1 MRQTWR
7 VLAGLAIAAALGGF
21 TGAAPGA
28 GQADLADRLLQEALT
43 KELVEQD
50 PSAAIKLYQQVMAT
64 AGVSTATAA
73 RARERVAEL
82 QKQASQR
89 APAPTNG
96 SPAPRRVL
104 DGEWTE
110 LYDMSADGRF
120 VVGQRFVRIGTQE
133 LVVRD
138 LATGVPRV
146 IGMRG
151 NGPEISDDGTRV
163 AHGGGPAGLMIT
175 STEAGAASVS
185 IALPA
190 GLTIARAH
198 DWAPDGNAVL
208 VTVGRTDDPTRPG
221 AVEYAWVSVA
231 DQSIRSVRTFE
242 RWAVPSGP
250 SGGGRALGG
259 EPEVSPD
266 GRFIAF
272 VAVPTPGSADRYIY
286 VMDADGQQMEP
297 VVSTSGVRGWPKW
310 TPDGRHIVFT
320 EEHRNGA
327 GLWSVAVENGKAA
340 GQPRLLYGNIGN
352 DSALLG
358 ITRDGVLHYRRNDF
372 GRGRYAGT
380 ASHVV
385 PRDLATRGAQERP
398 ITFRG
403 CCGAWSPDG
412 ERLAYSG
419 NDGRVVVRHVQT
431 GEERSYALPGAIVFD
446 LVNMIR
452 WFHDGAA
459 LVVVG
464 ADETYLGQAG
474 NRENLNFYRIDLGT
488 GAVRLV
494 MNVGPLVSE
503 RAALSD
509 DDRWLYVTR
518 RDEPKGPFSQ
528 IVAVDLAS
536 GADRI
541 VARLPSGI
549 DYPPDFVLS
558 PDGTRL
564 AVGAAGSDYRS
575 DGRIFTVNVDGT
587 DFRDVG
593 GSLPGFWGG
602 ELLRWTPDGRS
613 LLFRSYDANE
623 DWQIMRIPASGG
635 APEFDG
641 VSHATLAPLLPD
653 IRMVRGNFNG
663 LDVSPDGSRLVVS
676 TLVAPRFEVWA
687 LDLVLP

>member
-1 MRQTWR
+1 L
-7 VLAGLAIAAALGGF
+7 VGL

-28 GQADLADRLLQEALT
+28 DQADLADRLLQEALT

-50 PSAAIKLYQQVMAT
+50 PSAAIKLYQQVIAT
-64 AGVSTATAA
+64 AGVSTATAS
-73 RARERVAEL
+73 RAREREAAL
-82 QKQASQR
+82 QKL
-89 APAPTNG
+89 APRTPAAPVVG
-96 SPAPRRVL
+96 SSPAPRRVL

-120 VVGQRFVRIGTQE
+120 VVGQRVVRIGTQE

-163 AHGGGPAGLMIT
+163 AHGGGPGGLLIT
-175 STEAGAASVS
+175 STGPDDRSVS
-185 IALPA
+185 IVGQA
-190 GLTIARAH
+190 GVTIGRAH

-208 VTVGRTDDPTRPG
+208 VPIFRPNDPARSNM
-221 AVEYAWVSVA
+221 VEYAWVSVA
-231 DQSIRSVRTFE
+231 DQSIRSIRTVE
-242 RWAVPSGP
+242 QWAVPSG
-250 SGGGRALGG
+250 GGAGMAAEL
-259 EPEVSPD
+259 EVSPD

-272 VAVPTPGSADRYIY
+272 VGIPAPKSQDRYLY
-286 VMDADGQQMEP
+286 VMDANGQTIEP

-310 TPDGRHIVFT
+310 TPDSRHIVFT
-320 EEHRNGA
+320 EEHRSGA

-464 ADETYLGQAG
+464 ADETYVGQAG